1 MLKDFK
7 PVLNILLR
15 FVIVYVVL
23 LLAYQYYLNS
33 FRYQGLDP
41 FSRLI
46 TEQVKD
52 VQNYLEYPTQLYDD
66 IKGEQVY
73 FYVKKFY
80 PSRMVEGC
88 NAISVMILFTAFV
101 FAFYKGFKTFVFMLA
116 GLMVLYI
123 MNLFRIVA
131 LNIVMTDYKQYGKAF
146 HDFVFP
152 AVIYGTV
159 VLLWLVWIKFFALKN
174 ENS

>member
-73 FYVKKFY
+73 FYVK
-80 PSRMVEGC
+80 
-88 NAISVMILFTAFV
+88 N
-101 FAFYKGFKTFVFMLA
+101 
-116 GLMVLYI
+116 
-123 MNLFRIVA
+123 
-131 LNIVMTDYKQYGKAF
+131 
-146 HDFVFP
+146 
-152 AVIYGTV
+152 
-159 VLLWLVWIKFFALKN
+159 
-174 ENS
+174 